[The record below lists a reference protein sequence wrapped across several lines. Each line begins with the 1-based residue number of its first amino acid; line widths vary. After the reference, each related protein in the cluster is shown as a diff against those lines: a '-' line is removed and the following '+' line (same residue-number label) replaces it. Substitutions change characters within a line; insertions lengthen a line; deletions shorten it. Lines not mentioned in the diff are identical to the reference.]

1 MANWFARLMGS
12 APAPTRSSSTGRGD
26 RNVDS
31 SGFRPSAVH
40 SAQQQMQRQSS
51 TVVNAQRETLR
62 TLVGDMLRE
71 HGIPPVWISTDVMTV
86 SSQGRLVFQII
97 LTLKFWD
104 ESLPL
109 YFSAFEA
116 SYMTRVD
123 STNPELAEA
132 VRSVSWRIAPDAACP
147 YADMPDP
154 VFWTEAVRQERVAA
168 KRRLELNQL
177 FEDEWREDQSGG
189 PAFAPTDPVP
199 LRADFEKTQ
208 PFYGHNG
215 R

>member
-1 MANWFARLMGS
+1 MANWFARMMGS
-12 APAPTRSSSTGRGD
+12 APATARSSSTARGD
-26 RNVDS
+26 RVADS
-31 SGFRPSAVH
+31 SGFRPSALQ
-40 SAQQQMQRQSS
+40 SAQQPLPRQSS
-51 TVVNAQRETLR
+51 SVVNAQRETLR
-62 TLVGDMLRE
+62 NLITDVLRE

-97 LTLKFWD
+97 LTLKFWE

-147 YADMPDP
+147 HTDMPNP
-154 VFWTEAVRQERVAA
+154 AYWTEAVRQDRVAA

-177 FEDEWREDQSGG
+177 FEDEWREDHSGG
-189 PAFAPTDPVP
+189 ASFATTEPVP
-199 LRADFEKTQ
+199 LHADFEKTQ
-208 PFYGHNG
+208 PFYSQNV